1 MWTNKKR
8 ECRYEYR
15 KEVRILST
23 ESPRVPEQRSS
34 TQGKSGP
41 AEARSVGDGQQV
53 EIPVPDQVDRAKE
66 RRRRAHDRAAGRAR
80 PSAYVAAEEN
90 PCS

>member
-1 MWTNKKR
+1 M
-8 ECRYEYR
+8 
-15 KEVRILST
+15 
-23 ESPRVPEQRSS
+23 RSRDV
-34 TQGKSGP
+34 
-41 AEARSVGDGQQV
+41 ADGQQV

>member
-1 MWTNKKR
+1 M
-8 ECRYEYR
+8 
-15 KEVRILST
+15 VRIHST
-23 ESPRVPEQRSS
+23 ESLRVPEQRSS
-34 TQGKSGP
+34 SQGKSGP
-41 AEARSVGDGQQV
+41 KPRRKSVGDGQQV